1 MYEMKDEYLTG
12 IPQIDEEHTRLFE
25 LAESAYQLMQDEY
38 VHDKYDELVSILDE
52 LKDYTKTHFAHE
64 EEYMESI
71 DYQAIFIQRA
81 QHKKFIEKLE
91 CINYEDVDENQEETI
106 SDILSFL
113 TDWLINHIVKL
124 DKLIAE

>member
-1 MYEMKDEYLTG
+1 MKEEYLTG

-25 LAESAYQLMQDEY
+25 LAEEAYQLMQDDY
-38 VHDKYDELVSILDE
+38 LHDKYDQLVGILDE
-52 LKDYTKTHFAHE
+52 LKEYTKIHFAHE
-64 EEYMESI
+64 EEYMEFI

-81 QHKKFIEKLE
+81 QHKAFIQKLE
-91 CINYEDVDENQEETI
+91 SLNYEDVDENQEETI